1 LAQIERIDPTTEQ
14 ADRTAAAEGSEQAA
28 EPVAAAPERELHEA
42 TTGGLA
48 ISRPSDSDGLRTE
61 ELLLN
66 VGPQHPSTHGVFR
79 VIVKLD
85 GEVIKEAI
93 PVMGYLHR
101 GTEKLAE
108 NLNYTQ
114 IIPYTD
120 RMDYV
125 SAMTNNYVLVN
136 AVEKMLQL
144 EIPERA
150 QFLRL
155 IVMELQR
162 VASHMVWW
170 GTYLLDIGA
179 MSPFLFAFRDREVI
193 INLFNELCGARLTYN
208 YMRVG
213 GVKWDAPPGW
223 IDKVREFVPYMR
235 KKLEEYN
242 DLVSGN
248 EIFLA
253 RIKGVGKYDAQTA
266 ISYGL
271 SGANL
276 RCTGVKWDLRKDQ
289 PYSIYDRFEFDV
301 PVGQN
306 GDCYDRYLIRLEELR
321 QSLRILEQAVAQFPA
336 DGEIMGKAPRVIRP
350 PEGEVYAAIESPRGE
365 IGCHIISRGKQ
376 EPYRLKFRRPSFV
389 NLQILPKLLVGE
401 TMTNLI
407 TILGGIDIVVGEVD
421 A

>member
-1 LAQIERIDPTTEQ
+1 L
-14 ADRTAAAEGSEQAA
+14 
-28 EPVAAAPERELHEA
+28 
-42 TTGGLA
+42 
-48 ISRPSDSDGLRTE
+48 LRTE

-79 VIVKLD
+79 IIVKID
-85 GEVIKEAI
+85 GEIIREAI

-108 NLNYTQ
+108 NLSYTQ

-125 SAMTNNYVLVN
+125 SAMTNNYVLVH
-136 AVEKMLQL
+136 AVETMMQL

-150 QFLRL
+150 EFLRL

-162 VASHMVWW
+162 IASHMVWW

-179 MSPFLFAFRDREVI
+179 MSPFLYAFRDREII

-213 GVKWDAPPGW
+213 GVKWDAPEGW
-223 IDKVREFVPYMR
+223 LQKVKEFIPYMR
-235 KKLEEYN
+235 GKLEEYN
-242 DLVSGN
+242 NLVSGN
-248 EIFLA
+248 EIFLG
-253 RIKGVGKYDAQTA
+253 RIKGIGKYDAETA
-266 ISYGL
+266 IAYGL

-276 RCTGVKWDLRKDQ
+276 RSTGVKWDLRKDQ
-289 PYSIYDRFEFDV
+289 PYSLYNRFEFDV
-301 PVGQN
+301 PVRDS
-306 GDCYDRYLIRLEELR
+306 GDCYARYQIRLEEIS
-321 QSLRILEQAVAQFPA
+321 QSLRILEQAVEQIPA
-336 DGEIMGKAPRVIRP
+336 EGEIMGKVPRVIRP
-350 PEGEVYAAIESPRGE
+350 AEGEAYSRIESPRGE
-365 IGCHIISRGKQ
+365 IGCYIISRGKQ
-376 EPYRLKFRRPSFV
+376 EPFRIKFRRPSFV

>member
-1 LAQIERIDPTTEQ
+1 M
-14 ADRTAAAEGSEQAA
+14 
-28 EPVAAAPERELHEA
+28 
-42 TTGGLA
+42 
-48 ISRPSDSDGLRTE
+48 LRTE

-108 NLNYTQ
+108 NLSYTQ

-125 SAMTNNYVLVN
+125 SAMTTNYVLVH
-136 AVEKMLQL
+136 AVEKMMGL

-150 QFLRL
+150 EFLRL

-162 VASHMVWW
+162 IASHMVWW

-179 MSPFLFAFRDREVI
+179 MSPFLFAFRDREI
-193 INLFNELCGARLTYN
+193 IIDLFNELCGARLTYN

-213 GVKWDAPPGW
+213 GVKWDAPDGW
-223 IDKVREFVPYMR
+223 IEKVKKFIPYMYG
-235 KKLEEYN
+235 KLEEYHT
-242 DLVSGN
+242 LVSGN
-248 EIFLA
+248 EIFLS
-253 RIKGVGKYDAQTA
+253 RIKGVGKYDADTA
-266 ISYGL
+266 IAYGL

-276 RCTGVKWDLRKDQ
+276 RCTGVDWDIRKTQ
-289 PYSIYDRFEFDV
+289 PYSLYNRFQFDV
-301 PVGQN
+301 PVRSG
-306 GDCYDRYLIRLEELR
+306 GDCYDRYLLRMEEVK
-321 QSLRILEQAVAQFPA
+321 QSLRILEQAVAQFPEQ
-336 DGEIMGKAPRVIRP
+336 GETMGKVPRVIRP

-365 IGCHIISRGKQ
+365 IGCYIISRGKQ
-376 EPYRLKFRRPSFV
+376 EPFRLKFRRPSFV

-401 TMTNLI
+401 SMTNLI

>member
-1 LAQIERIDPTTEQ
+1 M
-14 ADRTAAAEGSEQAA
+14 
-28 EPVAAAPERELHEA
+28 
-42 TTGGLA
+42 A
-48 ISRPSDSDGLRTE
+48 IRTE

-79 VIVKLD
+79 IIVKLD
-85 GEVIKEAI
+85 GETITEAI

-108 NLNYTQ
+108 NLTYTQ

-125 SAMTNNYVLVN
+125 SAMTNNYVIVN
-136 AVEKMLQL
+136 AVEKLMGL

-150 QFLRL
+150 EYLRL

-162 VASHMVWW
+162 VASHLVWW

-179 MSPFLFAFRDREVI
+179 MSPFLYAFRDREII

-208 YMRVG
+208 YMRIG
-213 GVKWDAPPGW
+213 GVKWDAPDGW
-223 IDKVREFVPYMR
+223 IEKVRDFIPYM
-235 KKLEEYN
+235 KNKLEEYHT
-242 DLVSGN
+242 LVSGN

-253 RIKGVGKYDAQTA
+253 RIKGIGKYDAQTA
-266 ISYGL
+266 INFGL

-276 RCTGVKWDLRKDQ
+276 RSTGVKWDLRKDQ
-289 PYSIYDRFEFDV
+289 PYSIYNRFDFDV
-301 PVGQN
+301 PVATN
-306 GDCYDRYLIRLEELR
+306 GDCFDRYNLRMEEIR
-321 QSLRILEQAVAQFPA
+321 QSLRILEQAVAQFPE
-336 DGEIMGKAPRVIRP
+336 GETMGKVPRVLRV
-350 PEGEVYAAIESPRGE
+350 PEGEVYSAIESPRGE
-365 IGCHIISRGKQ
+365 IGCHIISKGKDK
-376 EPYRLKFRRPSFV
+376 PYRLKFRRPSFV

-401 TMTNLI
+401 SMTNLI

>member
-1 LAQIERIDPTTEQ
+1 MI
-14 ADRTAAAEGSEQAA
+14 
-28 EPVAAAPERELHEA
+28 
-42 TTGGLA
+42 
-48 ISRPSDSDGLRTE
+48 RTE

-79 VIVKLD
+79 IIVKLD
-85 GEVIKEAI
+85 GEMITEAT

-108 NLNYTQ
+108 SLNYTQ

-125 SAMTNNYVLVN
+125 SAMTNNYVLCH
-136 AVEKMLQL
+136 AVETMLEL

-150 QFLRL
+150 EFLRL

-162 VASHMVWW
+162 VASHLVWW

-179 MSPFLFAFRDREVI
+179 MSPFLYAFRDREI
-193 INLFNELCGARLTYN
+193 IIDLFNELCGARLTYN

-213 GVKWDAPPGW
+213 GVKWDAPSGW
-223 IDKVREFVPYMR
+223 IDKVRDFIPHMEKRM
-235 KKLEEYN
+235 LEY
-242 DLVSGN
+242 DKLVSGN

-253 RIKGVGKYDAQTA
+253 RIRGVGHYDADTA
-266 ISYGL
+266 IQYGL

-276 RCTGVKWDLRKDQ
+276 RCTGVDWDLRKAK
-289 PYSIYDRFEFDV
+289 PYSLYERFEFDV
-301 PVGQN
+301 PVSSG
-306 GDCYDRYLIRLEELR
+306 GDCYARYLLRMEEIR
-321 QSLRILEQAVAQFPA
+321 QSLRILKQAIEQFPA
-336 DGEIMGKAPRVIRP
+336 SGETMGKVPRVIRP
-350 PEGEVYAAIESPRGE
+350 PAGEVYVSIESPRGE
-365 IGCHIISRGKQ
+365 IGCHIVSKGKA

-421 A
+421 G

>member
-1 LAQIERIDPTTEQ
+1 MI
-14 ADRTAAAEGSEQAA
+14 
-28 EPVAAAPERELHEA
+28 
-42 TTGGLA
+42 
-48 ISRPSDSDGLRTE
+48 RTE

-79 VIVKLD
+79 IVVKLD

-125 SAMTNNYVLVN
+125 SAMTNNYVLCH
-136 AVEKMLQL
+136 AVETLMGL

-150 QFLRL
+150 EFMRL

-162 VASHMVWW
+162 VASHLVWW

-179 MSPFLFAFRDREVI
+179 MSPFLYAFRDREI
-193 INLFNELCGARLTYN
+193 IIDLFNELCGARLTYN

-213 GVKWDAPPGW
+213 GVKWDAPEGW
-223 IDKVREFVPYMR
+223 IDKVRDFIPYME
-235 KKLEEYN
+235 KKLVEYDN
-242 DLVSGN
+242 LVSGN

-253 RIKGVGKYDAQTA
+253 RIKNVGRYDAQTA
-266 ISYGL
+266 IDYGL

-276 RCTGVKWDLRKDQ
+276 RCTGVDWDLRKAK
-289 PYSIYDRFEFDV
+289 PYSLYDRFEFDV
-301 PVGQN
+301 PLGTR
-306 GDCYDRYLIRLEELR
+306 GDCYERYLIRLEEIR
-321 QSLRILEQAVAQFPA
+321 QSLRILKQAVEQFPSSG
-336 DGEIMGKAPRVIRP
+336 DTMGKVPRVIRP
-350 PEGEVYAAIESPRGE
+350 PAGEVYVSIESPRGE
-365 IGCHIISRGKQ
+365 IGCHIVSKGKA

-401 TMTNLI
+401 TMTNLV

-421 A
+421 C

>member
-1 LAQIERIDPTTEQ
+1 M
-14 ADRTAAAEGSEQAA
+14 
-28 EPVAAAPERELHEA
+28 
-42 TTGGLA
+42 
-48 ISRPSDSDGLRTE
+48 LRTE

-85 GEVIKEAI
+85 GEVIREAI
-93 PVMGYLHR
+93 PVTGYLHR

-125 SAMTNNYVLVN
+125 SAMTNNYVIVN
-136 AVEKMLQL
+136 AVEKLMGL
-144 EIPERA
+144 EIPEKA
-150 QFLRL
+150 EYLRV

-162 VASHMVWW
+162 VASHLVWF

-179 MSPFLFAFRDREVI
+179 QSPFLYAFVEREKI
-193 INLFNELCGARLTYN
+193 INLFTELSGARLTYN

-213 GVKWDAPPGW
+213 GVKWDAPEGW
-223 IDKVREFVPYMR
+223 IDKVRDFIPYMKNR
-235 KKLEEYN
+235 LQELHN
-242 DLVSGN
+242 LVSGN
-248 EIFLA
+248 EIFLS
-253 RIKGVGKYDAQTA
+253 RVKGVGQYDAETA

-276 RCTGVKWDLRKDQ
+276 RCTGVNWDLRKDQ

-301 PVGQN
+301 PVGKN
-306 GDCYDRYLIRLEELR
+306 GDCYDRYVVRMEEIN
-321 QSLRILEQAVAQFPA
+321 QSLRILEQAIKQFPHE
-336 DGEIMGKAPRVIRP
+336 GEILKAPRTIRP
-350 PEGEVYAAIESPRGE
+350 PAGEVYAGIESPRGE
-365 IGCHIISRGKQ
+365 IGCYVVSKGKT

-407 TILGGIDIVVGEVD
+407 TILGGIDIVLGEVD
-421 A
+421 G

>member
-1 LAQIERIDPTTEQ
+1 M
-14 ADRTAAAEGSEQAA
+14 
-28 EPVAAAPERELHEA
+28 
-42 TTGGLA
+42 
-48 ISRPSDSDGLRTE
+48 LRTE
-61 ELLLN
+61 EVLLN

-79 VIVKLD
+79 IIVKID
-85 GEVIKEAI
+85 GEVIREAT

-108 NLNYTQ
+108 DLSYTQ

-125 SAMTNNYVLVN
+125 SAMTNNYVLVHT
-136 AVEKMLQL
+136 VEKMMQL

-150 QFLRL
+150 EFLRL

-162 VASHMVWW
+162 VASHLLWW

-179 MSPFLFAFRDREVI
+179 MSPFLFAFRDREI
-193 INLFNELCGARLTYN
+193 ILNLFNELCGARLTYN

-213 GVKWDAPPGW
+213 GVKWDAPEGW
-223 IDKVREFVPYMR
+223 IDKVREYIPYMR
-235 KKLEEYN
+235 KKLDEYN
-242 DLVSGN
+242 NLVSGN

-253 RIKGVGKYDAQTA
+253 RIRGVGKYNAKSA

-276 RCTGVKWDLRKDQ
+276 RCTGVNWDIRKNQ
-289 PYSIYDRFEFDV
+289 PYCIYDRFEFDV
-301 PVGQN
+301 PLRSN
-306 GDCYDRYLIRLEELR
+306 GDCLDRYFIRFEEIR
-321 QSLRILEQAVAQFPA
+321 QSLRILEQAIEQFPHKGDTMA
-336 DGEIMGKAPRVIRP
+336 KVPRVIRP
-350 PEGEVYAAIESPRGE
+350 PEGEAYGRIESPRGE
-365 IGCHIISRGKQ
+365 IGCYIISKGKQ
-376 EPYRLKFRRPSFV
+376 EPFRLKFRRPSFI
-389 NLQILPKLLVGE
+389 NLQILPELLVGE
-401 TMTNLI
+401 TMTNLV